1 MKLIVCL
8 KQVPDTTD
16 VKIDPQTNTLK
27 REGVRSIINPFDLY
41 ALEEGI
47 KLKEKYSGV
56 VIAVTMGPPQAKYAL
71 EEALAIGVDQVFLLS
86 DRAFAGSDTLA
97 TSYIIS
103 QAIKKIGK
111 FNLIICGKQAT
122 DGDTAQVGP
131 GIAAYLNLPQITFV
145 RKIEEINEKFIT
157 AERLTEEGYDVIKS
171 KLPCLIT
178 VVKEINTPRHPS
190 LKGKIKAK
198 RTKITAYDS
207 KELNCDLIRTGLRGS
222 PTSVDKIFTPPVR
235 PAGEILPANSENIKK
250 IAKII
255 NKEIEIKKI
264 CP

>member
-1 MKLIVCL
+1 MKIIVCL

-27 REGVRSIINPFDLY
+27 REGVRSVINPFDLY

-47 KLKEKYSGV
+47 RLKEKYTGE

-71 EEALAIGVDQVFLLS
+71 EDSLAMGVDQALLLS
-86 DRAFAGSDTLA
+86 DRVFAGSDTLA

-131 GIAAYLNLPQITFV
+131 GIAAFLNLPQITFV

-178 VVKEINTPRHPS
+178 VVKEINIPRLPS
-190 LKGKIKAK
+190 LKNKIKAK
-198 RTKITAYDS
+198 RTKITAYGAQ
-207 KELNCDLIRTGLRGS
+207 ELNCDLNRTGLKGS
-222 PTSVDKIFTPPVR
+222 PTSVDKIFTPPAR
-235 PAGEILPANSENIKK
+235 QSGEILPANSENIKK
-250 IAKII
+250 IVQILSK
-255 NKEIEIKKI
+255 KLKIKKI
-264 CP
+264 CQ